1 MLKNLIRILVFTV
14 SSVISE
20 VSVNFDQF
28 SE

>member
-1 MLKNLIRILVFTV
+1 MLKNLIRILVFIV